1 MFLQAIVSVFNVE
14 YSFAQY
20 LVLKGLERT
29 KISVSDK
36 EKTALINRVYRLRF
50 DIKFLLTLL
59 WLAILLI
66 GLPLKFQIWNL
77 EMKVWDLE
85 FQLCLLK
92 VLSSIFQ
99 FFAYIRGLLEGI
111 CVGLVIAKGNQIS
124 TNWFY
129 LQRAKVQLY
138 YLSYRCKAM

>member
-1 MFLQAIVSVFNVE
+1 MFLQAIVSIFNVE
-14 YSFAQY
+14 YNFAQY

-29 KISVSDK
+29 KLSVSDK
-36 EKTALINRVYRLRF
+36 ERTALVDRVYRLRF
-50 DIKFLLTLL
+50 DIKFLLSLL
-59 WLAILLI
+59 WLAVLFI
-66 GLPLKFQIWNL
+66 GLPLKFQVWNL

-92 VLSSIFQ
+92 ILSTIFQ
-99 FFAYIRGLLEGI
+99 FVAYIRGLLEGI

-129 LQRAKVQLY
+129 LQQAKVHIY
-138 YLSYRCKAM
+138 YSAYRCKAM

>member
-20 LVLKGLERT
+20 LVLKGLEKT
-29 KISVSDK
+29 KVTVTDK
-36 EKTALINRVYRLRF
+36 QKTALIDRVYRLRF

-99 FFAYIRGLLEGI
+99 FVAYLQGLLEGVCI
-111 CVGLVIAKGNQIS
+111 GLIVAKGNQIS
-124 TNWFY
+124 NDWFY
-129 LQRAKVQLY
+129 LQQQKARLY
-138 YLSYRCKAM
+138 YLVQRCKAA

>member
-1 MFLQAIVSVFNVE
+1 MLLQVIVSVFNIE
-14 YSFAQY
+14 YGFAQY
-20 LVLKGLERT
+20 LVLKGLEKT
-29 KISVSDK
+29 KIRVTDK
-36 EKTALINRVYRLRF
+36 ERTALVDRLYRLRF
-50 DIKFLLTLL
+50 DIKFFLSLL

-77 EMKVWDLE
+77 EIKVWDLE

-99 FFAYIRGLLEGI
+99 FLAYIRGLLEGI
-111 CVGLVIAKGNQIS
+111 CVGLIIAKGNQIL

-129 LQRAKVQLY
+129 LQQQKAKLY
-138 YLSYRCKAM
+138 YSVQRCKIT